1 MPESNFDNGPG
12 ALGYQTVPATPVT
25 VTPGPARW
33 IAPTALVLALLAAG
47 AAGWSLL
54 KPAPAPVPAPAPPVE
69 TQTAAVFFTG
79 PEVDNPK
86 EAACGAAALVAAGVA
101 RQSQINLGEDPAA
114 LETVAANT
122 RLAMTGGAIYLRDT
136 VPVNTP
142 PELAEPITALSRQLQ
157 DAAQHFFA
165 GQNSSD
171 PEQNSRL
178 TAAGESTKQIAELCK

>member
-1 MPESNFDNGPG
+1 MSESNFGSEPG
-12 ALGYQTVPATPVT
+12 ALDYRTEPKPPVT

-54 KPAPAPVPAPAPPVE
+54 KPAPAPAPAPAPPVE
-69 TQTAAVFFTG
+69 TQTAAVFFNG
-79 PEVDNPK
+79 PKVDNPK
-86 EAACGAAALVAAGVA
+86 EAACSAAALVAAGVA

-122 RLAMTGGAIYLRDT
+122 RLAMVGGAIYLRNN

-142 PELAEPITALSRQLQ
+142 PELVEPITVLSRQLQ
-157 DAAQHFFA
+157 DAAQHFFV
-165 GQNSSD
+165 GEQSGD
-171 PEQNSRL
+171 PEQQGRL